1 MTISSFIEEKLNS
14 AENIHGWR
22 DGDSCKSK
30 TVGKYHTRIKD
41 MKYADYIII
50 ILNRLIKM
58 NDNLEIVDRKVSLVR
73 NISLTDVDGHQGVFT
88 PITII
93 HHSGN
98 VTGNT
103 TVGHY
108 QADVLDSE

>member
-1 MTISSFIEEKLNS
+1 M
-14 AENIHGWR
+14 
-22 DGDSCKSK
+22 
-30 TVGKYHTRIKD
+30 
-41 MKYADYIII
+41 DYIII
-50 ILNRLIKM
+50 ILNRLIKI
-58 NDNLEIVDRKVSLVR
+58 NDNLEIVDRKVPLGR

-108 QADVLDSE
+108 QADVLDSESRQWIRTSDDELPVLIAEKDVTDQGYIYLFKRIS